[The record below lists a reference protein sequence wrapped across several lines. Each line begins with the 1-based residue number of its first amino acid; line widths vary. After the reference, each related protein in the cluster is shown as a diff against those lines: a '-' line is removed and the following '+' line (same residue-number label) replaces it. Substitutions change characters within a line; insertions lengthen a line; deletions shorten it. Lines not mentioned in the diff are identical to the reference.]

1 MKLSFLD
8 PLTKEPG
15 PWASVYLDT
24 SRDVDDPDKAI
35 ELRWRHQRDALRAR
49 GADPATVSALESVI
63 GADRDLPGRHGQA
76 LFATDGHVVLVGELP
91 EPPVRDAA
99 WFGRLPNALPLAV
112 QHAPDIP
119 YVAIALTRDGGFL
132 DTGRPDTGQSD
143 TGELT
148 AEEEREQGPADDVLI
163 AYEAGRWPTSTV
175 TPGRP
180 ARLRV
185 PAEEWQHAAR
195 NLAHEIAD
203 LADRH
208 HAERIVLRRDTGE
221 AWLSGVL
228 VNRLPRHLQD
238 CTSVVEEE
246 PDAALDGDT
255 GAALV
260 GEQVAAVLDGGL
272 SMADRRHVDA
282 FYAQRARHRA
292 RSEGIRAVVTALQR
306 GQAQAVLLAPPVRL
320 PENLFTATDPDQI
333 ALSAPELKAFGAS
346 GVREEPAEA
355 VLLHAALR
363 TGAELIVLPP
373 DETPLTDGVGV
384 LLRYRDVADVTVL

>member
-15 PWASVYLDT
+15 PWGSVYLDT
-24 SRDVDDPDKAI
+24 SRDIDDPDKAI
-35 ELRWRHQRDALRAR
+35 ELRWRHQRDALRAQ

-63 GADRDLPGRHGQA
+63 GTDQDLPGRHGQA

-99 WFGRLPNALPLAV
+99 WFGRLPNALPLAI

-119 YVAIALTRDGGFL
+119 YVAITLTRDGGFL
-132 DTGRPDTGQSD
+132 DTGEPD
-143 TGELT
+143 TGEL
-148 AEEEREQGPADDVLI
+148 AADEEREQGPDDHVLI
-163 AYEAGRWPTSTV
+163 AYEAGRWPISTV
-175 TPGRP
+175 TRGRP
-180 ARLRV
+180 TRLRV
-185 PAEEWQHAAR
+185 PAEGWQHAAR
-195 NLAHEIAD
+195 SLAQEIAD

-246 PDAALDGDT
+246 PDTALDGDT
-255 GAALV
+255 GTALI
-260 GEQVAAVLDGGL
+260 EKQVAAVLDGRL
-272 SMADRRHVDA
+272 SMADRRQVDA
-282 FYAQRARHRA
+282 FYAQRARHPA
-292 RSEGIRAVVTALQR
+292 LSEGIPAVVAALQR
-306 GQAQAVLLAPPVRL
+306 GQAQAVLFTPPVRL
-320 PENLFTATDPDQI
+320 RENLFAATDPDQI
-333 ALSAPELKAFGAS
+333 ALSAPELEAFGAS
-346 GVREEPAEA
+346 GVREEPAGA

-363 TGAELIVLPP
+363 TGAELIVLLP

-384 LLRYRDVADVTVL
+384 LLRYQDVADVTAL